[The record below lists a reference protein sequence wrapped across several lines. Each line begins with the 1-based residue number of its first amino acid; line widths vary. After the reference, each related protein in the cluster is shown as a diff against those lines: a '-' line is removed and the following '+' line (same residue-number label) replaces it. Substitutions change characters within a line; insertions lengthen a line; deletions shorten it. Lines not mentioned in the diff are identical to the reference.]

1 MVVVEVGVDVVV
13 VVLPLSWPYVG
24 PCGPMLALSWPYVG
38 PPWPM
43 LAL

>member
-1 MVVVEVGVDVVV
+1 MVVVEVGVDVDVVV
-13 VVLPLSWPYVG
+13 VVLPLS
-24 PCGPMLALSWPYVG
+24 CAMLALSWPYVG